1 MVAILLGD
9 SYDEFLATPS
19 LIRFLDSDNTP
30 PVLAV
35 KAPLLMLKY
44 LVAASDFSL
53 YLLPLPE
60 GGLVYAIEIA
70 DDPRSPAF
78 VWSAIENRAEIDAV
92 HAVLRESRCAVGLFN
107 ELAINVAATFVEFS
121 AAATAAHELLTSE
134 RIEAIRHEAAAVRAD
149 QVPEALNQLRATD
162 HKNLVGWRLT
172 GSLAQPW
179 DYPTSYYYSN
189 NLTASYLSLA
199 DADHG
204 AQQEAVGLWLT
215 DVFAAKGAYLNPYIG
230 PAESLADSR
239 ELCDVLLTTDDFSLI
254 IESKAL
260 NVLDHPQLPTRH
272 KLHGRITKAIEKGAG
287 QVTGA
292 LRHLR
297 LGYQVTTEKFGRPI
311 HVDPDK
317 PIHLIVLVP
326 DLTLLSEADGLG
338 KAFLSKQIQKTGC
351 PFHLLDPTQL
361 LRVVQAATIIEKRT
375 GAPKTTVLQH
385 YLLNRLNYA
394 LELDTPNFDILLRE
408 D

>member
-19 LIRFLDSDNTP
+19 LIRFLDSHNTP

-53 YLLPLPE
+53 FLLPLPD

-70 DDPRSPAF
+70 DDPQSPAF

-92 HAVLRESRCAVGLFN
+92 RVVLRESRCAVGLFN
-107 ELAINVAATFVEFS
+107 ELAINVAATFVKFNVTEAS
-121 AAATAAHELLTSE
+121 AHELLAE
-134 RIEAIRHEAAAVRAD
+134 GRIEAMQQDGAVRAD
-149 QVPEALNQLRATD
+149 QIPEALNQLRTTD
-162 HKNLVGWRLT
+162 HRNLAGWRLT
-172 GSLAQPW
+172 GSLDQPW

-199 DADHG
+199 ENDFG

-215 DVFAAKGAYLNPYIG
+215 DVFATEGAYLNPYIG
-230 PAESLADSR
+230 RPESPDDSR
-239 ELCDVLLTTDDFSLI
+239 ELCDLLLTTEHFSLI

-260 NVLDHPQLPTRH
+260 DVLNHAQPPTRH
-272 KLHGRITKAIEKGAG
+272 KLHRRITKAIEKGTG
-287 QVTGA
+287 QLTGA

-297 LGYQVTTEKFGRPI
+297 LGYQVTAEKFGRPI
-311 HVDPDK
+311 HVDPEK

-326 DLTLLSEADGLG
+326 DLTLLSDSDDLG
-338 KAFLSKQIQKTGC
+338 KVFLSKQIQKTGC

-361 LRVVQAATIIEKRT
+361 LRIVQAATIIGKQT
-375 GAPKTTVLQH
+375 GVSKTTVLH
-385 YLLNRLNYA
+385 RFLLNRLNYA
-394 LELDTPNFDILLRE
+394 LELDTPNFDIRLPE
-408 D
+408 G